1 MIKNSINICISCIA
15 LIVSIMSLCN
25 SYETYTLSKVNYPLD
40 SKTSIDPE
48 GESRTKIC
56 LNFEVKQGSI
66 NTFYFTNL
74 YGNRVNS
81 INIDYNHSY
90 YNYFYSKLIN
100 LINLIHCNLI
110 HCNINY
116 INNLINLININKET
130 YIIKTNEDLYHYCCV
145 QKIGESD
152 NISNNIFRYIKR
164 DNMNV
169 FSCFIVAKDFKSN
182 TINISYLYLPCDKA
196 NHPILYEPSPKSELK
211 FVGFAVTQ
219 DNLLA
224 TDNISH
230 SFQRSI
236 KILIEQGYMN
246 NIDQKEINKL
256 SNKMTDDVISNRNEI
271 LKYYKNSY

>member
-15 LIVSIMSLCN
+15 LIVSIMSLLN

-40 SKTSIDPE
+40 SKTSIVPE

-81 INIDYNHSY
+81 INIEYNHSDY
-90 YNYFYSKLIN
+90 DYIYSKLIN
-100 LINLIHCNLI
+100 LIN
-110 HCNINY
+110 INKK
-116 INNLINLININKET
+116 NKET

-164 DNMNV
+164 NNMNV

-196 NHPILYEPSPKSELK
+196 NHPILYEPSPKSESK

-224 TDNISH
+224 TDNISYL
-230 SFQRSI
+230 FQRSI
-236 KILIEQGYMN
+236 KILIEQGYLN

-256 SNKMTDDVISNRNEI
+256 SNKMTDDVISNRNKI

>member
-1 MIKNSINICISCIA
+1 MIKNSINIFISCIA
-15 LIVSIMSLCN
+15 LIVSIMSLRN
-25 SYETYTLSKVNYPLD
+25 SYETYILSKVNYPLD

-100 LINLIHCNLI
+100 LIHCNLI

-116 INNLINLININKET
+116 INNLINLIKINKET

-182 TINISYLYLPCDKA
+182 T
-196 NHPILYEPSPKSELK
+196 
-211 FVGFAVTQ
+211 
-219 DNLLA
+219 
-224 TDNISH
+224 
-230 SFQRSI
+230 
-236 KILIEQGYMN
+236 
-246 NIDQKEINKL
+246 NK
-256 SNKMTDDVISNRNEI
+256 
-271 LKYYKNSY
+271 Y